1 MEVMTMKKRLLD
13 GDTAAILPPEESE
26 QEGEPLPSD
35 GAEEPE
41 QIALQRVQA
50 LIDALP
56 APEDITA
63 GNWDEVEAQLEAI
76 GEAWAELS
84 GEEALLLDTARLEAA
99 RDALAA
105 LDGQAE
111 NELPAPLA
119 DMVDGVEY
127 WDENGNKNTQNNV
140 TVVDNS
146 TTWTEDWYVVNGNV
160 QLPDRITV
168 SGDVH
173 LILMDGKTL
182 TANSGINVGENQ
194 SLTIYGQSG
203 GTGTLI
209 ATGISGA
216 AGIGGNEKENTG
228 SIVINGGTVT
238 ATGGS
243 SGAGIGGGYKGERGT
258 VTINGGTVT
267 AKAASGIEQ
276 GAGIGAGANAVTGT
290 NRRPGSI
297 GDITITGGIVN
308 AAGGNHSAGIGYGN
322 ACKEVGTITI
332 SGGIVTAT
340 GGNNAAGI
348 QGLGDSV
355 FSTGQD
361 GSAFILASCI
371 SDKFSREDW
380 SGIIFEG
387 NAG

>member
-1 MEVMTMKKRLLD
+1 MKKRLLD

-127 WDENGNKNTQNNV
+127 WDENGSSHIQDGVN
-140 TVVDNS
+140 VVDSS
-146 TTWTEDWYVVNGNV
+146 TTTLSGGWYVVNSSV
-160 QLPDRITV
+160 EILDRITV

-173 LILMDGKTL
+173 LILVDGKTL

>member
-1 MEVMTMKKRLLD
+1 M
-13 GDTAAILPPEESE
+13 
-26 QEGEPLPSD
+26 
-35 GAEEPE
+35 
-41 QIALQRVQA
+41 
-50 LIDALP
+50 
-56 APEDITA
+56 
-63 GNWDEVEAQLEAI
+63 
-76 GEAWAELS
+76 
-84 GEEALLLDTARLEAA
+84 
-99 RDALAA
+99 
-105 LDGQAE
+105 
-111 NELPAPLA
+111 
-119 DMVDGVEY
+119 
-127 WDENGNKNTQNNV
+127 
-140 TVVDNS
+140 
-146 TTWTEDWYVVNGNV
+146 
-160 QLPDRITV
+160 
-168 SGDVH
+168 
-173 LILMDGKTL
+173 
-182 TANSGINVGENQ
+182 
-194 SLTIYGQSG
+194 
-203 GTGTLI
+203 
-209 ATGISGA
+209 
-216 AGIGGNEKENTG
+216 
-228 SIVINGGTVT
+228 T